1 MLELR
6 PSRAL
11 TSAWIETWLALGSHC
26 CWEVA
31 LSRARGLKLQPQAR
45 RFRLTVSR
53 SHERVD

>member
-31 LSRARGLKLQPQAR
+31 LSRARGLKRVPRPGRPAR
-45 RFRLTVSR
+45 ALSR